1 MPYQKKV
8 DGTVVTNADRL
19 AQNLIV
25 DAIWSH
31 HPLDLKIVCEESE
44 EEDNR

>member
-1 MPYQKKV
+1 VGIEPTTYYRTMPYQKKV

-25 DAIWSH
+25 DAI
-31 HPLDLKIVCEESE
+31 
-44 EEDNR
+44 